1 MLPGHEVRTVGEMGW
16 AGRRN
21 GELLRAAEQ
30 QFDAFITVDRNIEY
44 QQNISSFAIGIVL
57 LRASTN
63 DIDDLLPLMPEVRDR
78 LPSIGVGELIYIGNR

>member
-1 MLPGHEVRTVGEMGW
+1 MLPGHDVRTVGEMGW

-21 GELLRAAEQ
+21 GDLLRAAEQ

-63 DIDDLLPLMPEVRDR
+63 DVDELLPLMPEVCDR
-78 LPSIGVGELIYIGNR
+78 LPRITAGELIRVGAQ